1 MGLEFKTE
9 NERNAIQGP
18 NGPTLPKVNCEEEL
32 ALMTQFLED
41 NGYIMLYD
49 HYKVMLAEK
58 AKVEELYKN
67 NDGFEEVN

>member
-1 MGLEFKTE
+1 MNKEL
-9 NERNAIQGP
+9 QGP
-18 NGPTLPKVNCEEEL
+18 GGQALPKVNCEEEL

-49 HYKVMLAEK
+49 QYKIILAEK